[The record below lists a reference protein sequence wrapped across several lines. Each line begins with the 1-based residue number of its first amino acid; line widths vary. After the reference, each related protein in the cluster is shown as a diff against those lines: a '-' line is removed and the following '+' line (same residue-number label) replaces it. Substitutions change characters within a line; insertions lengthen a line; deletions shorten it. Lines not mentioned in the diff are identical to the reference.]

1 MTTAESIFS
10 SVGIEEPHIIIGT
23 DRFITVPTSLRRI
36 AVEHDHN
43 VETVTFECPRYW
55 DEHDLST
62 MAIYIN
68 YVLSNGYA
76 DSYPADNVAVEDDVM
91 FFTWTIKREVT
102 QVSGSI
108 KFIVCAKNTDDQGNE
123 SNHWNSELCEDMY
136 VSKGLETT
144 PQIAS
149 EYQDLITELLLSI
162 KNTSNHIKNSYAN
175 AIKGT
180 ASGNAIRIDD
190 VSPIEHTINTRVHGK
205 NFIDMTKIPTQDNTS
220 VNYISA
226 VGEGFIEITCTDA
239 YEGDGRVNTTIK
251 LKDLC
256 PQMVAG
262 KQYIFSA
269 TSDSFNKGIHL
280 AQIDLFWQFNESI
293 TVTEEMLDC
302 YVSLYGY
309 SPYNG
314 QDRGVCRTY
323 DIQIEEGSIITDY
336 EPYVDPTSITVL
348 SLGKN
353 LLPINEITVTKPNA
367 WGLHQLSQVRLA
379 PGTYTARCKFKQTGV
394 DKSTV
399 SLSIRDYDT
408 WTDTIST
415 VSSKEISGELKT
427 TFDVTS
433 ERNGVHIYLYSNSS
447 ATDLNT
453 QCVFTEIQ
461 LEAGSEATTFE
472 RYVEFES
479 YTPAI
484 DGTVSIMSIY
494 PTMTIYSINKNIVIE
509 GEYNRDTTKMFESYV
524 LTDEAKNEI
533 AMMVT
538 DTVKN
543 EVVATVIS
551 EIRGDLDS
559 VSTLIGGA

>member
-55 DEHDLST
+55 DEHDLSK

-76 DSYPADNVAVEDDVM
+76 DSYPADNIAVEDDVM

-123 SNHWNSELCEDMY
+123 SNHWNSELCVDMY

-205 NFIDMTKIPTQDNTS
+205 NFIDMTKIPIQDNTS

-226 VGEGFIEITCTDA
+226 VGEGFIEIACTDA
-239 YEGDGRVNTTIK
+239 YNGDGHVNTTIK

-262 KQYIFSA
+262 KQYILSA
-269 TSDSFNKGIHL
+269 TSNSLNKGIRL

-302 YVSLYGY
+302 YVGFYGY

-336 EPYVDPTSITVL
+336 EPYIDPTSITVW

-379 PGTYTARCKFKQTGV
+379 PGTYTARCKFKQTGA

-415 VSSKEISGELKT
+415 VSSKEISGELRT
-427 TFDVTS
+427 TFEVTS
-433 ERNGVHIYLYSNSS
+433 ERNGIHIYLYSNSS

-461 LEAGSEATTFE
+461 LEAGSEATAFE
-472 RYVEFES
+472 RYVAFAS

-484 DGTVSIMSIY
+484 DGTVAITSIN

-533 AMMVT
+533 ATMVK
-538 DTVKN
+538 D
-543 EVVATVIS
+543 TVIS

>member
-55 DEHDLST
+55 DEHDLSK

-68 YVLSNGYA
+68 YVLSNGYS
-76 DSYPADNVAVEDDVM
+76 DSYPANNVAAEDDVM

-102 QVSGSI
+102 QVPGSI

-205 NFIDMTKIPTQDNTS
+205 NFIDMTKIPIQDNTS

-239 YEGDGRVNTTIK
+239 YNGDGHVNTTIT

-262 KQYIFSA
+262 KQYILSA
-269 TSDSFNKGIHL
+269 TSDSWNKGIRL
-280 AQIDLFWQFNESI
+280 APMDLFWQFNESI

-302 YVSLYGY
+302 SVGFYGY

-314 QDRGVCRTY
+314 QNRGVCRTY

-336 EPYVDPTSITVL
+336 EPYIDPTSITVL

-367 WGLHQLSQVRLA
+367 WGLQQLSQVRLA

-399 SLSIRDYDT
+399 SLSIRDYTT

-427 TFDVTS
+427 TFEVTS
-433 ERNGVHIYLYSNSS
+433 EREGIHVYLYSNSS

-461 LEAGSEATTFE
+461 LEAGSEATTFD
-472 RYVEFES
+472 RYVEFVS

-484 DGTVSIMSIY
+484 DGSVAIMSIN

-543 EVVATVIS
+543 EVAANVIS

>member
-55 DEHDLST
+55 DEHDLSK

-76 DSYPADNVAVEDDVM
+76 DSYLADNVAVEDDVM

-108 KFIVCAKNTDDQGNE
+108 KFIVCVKNTDDQGNE
-123 SNHWNSELCEDMY
+123 SNHWNSELCVDMY

-180 ASGNAIRIDD
+180 ASGNVIRIDD

-220 VNYISA
+220 ANYISA

-239 YEGDGRVNTTIK
+239 YDGDGHVNTTIK

-262 KQYIFSA
+262 KQYILSA
-269 TSDSFNKGIHL
+269 ISDSWNKGIHL

-302 YVSLYGY
+302 YVSFYGY

-314 QDRGVCRTY
+314 QGRGVCRTY
-323 DIQIEEGSIITDY
+323 DIQIEEGSITTDY

-348 SLGKN
+348 SLCKN

-427 TFDVTS
+427 TFEVTS
-433 ERNGVHIYLYSNSS
+433 ERNGIHIYLYSNSS

-472 RYVEFES
+472 RYVAFAS
-479 YTPAI
+479 YTPSI
-484 DGTVSIMSIY
+484 DGTVAITSIN
-494 PTMTIYSINKNIVIE
+494 PTMTIYSINKNIVID

-543 EVVATVIS
+543 EVAANVIS

>member
-10 SVGIEEPHIIIGT
+10 YVGIEEPHIIIGT

-55 DEHDLST
+55 DEHDLSK

-91 FFTWTIKREVT
+91 LFTWTIKREVT

-108 KFIVCAKNTDDQGNE
+108 KFIVCVKNTDDQGNE

-180 ASGNAIRIDD
+180 ASGNVIRIDD

-239 YEGDGRVNTTIK
+239 YDGDGHVNTTIK

-262 KQYIFSA
+262 KQYILSA
-269 TSDSFNKGIHL
+269 ASDSWNKCIHL
-280 AQIDLFWQFNESI
+280 AQIDLFWKFNESI

-302 YVSLYGY
+302 YVGFYGY

-314 QDRGVCRTY
+314 QNHGVCRTY
-323 DIQIEEGSIITDY
+323 DVQIEERSIITGY

-427 TFDVTS
+427 TFEVTS

-461 LEAGSEATTFE
+461 LEAGSEATAFE
-472 RYVEFES
+472 RYVAFAS

-484 DGTVSIMSIY
+484 DGTVAITSIN

-533 AMMVT
+533 ATMVK
-538 DTVKN
+538 D
-543 EVVATVIS
+543 TVIS
-551 EIRGDLDS
+551 EISGDLDS
-559 VSTLIGGA
+559 VSTLIGGV

>member
-91 FFTWTIKREVT
+91 LFTWTIKREVT

-239 YEGDGRVNTTIK
+239 YDGDGHVNTTIR

-262 KQYIFSA
+262 KQYIISA
-269 TSDSFNKGIHL
+269 TSNSFNKGICL
-280 AQIDLFWQFNESI
+280 VQMELFWQFNESI

-302 YVSLYGY
+302 SVGFYGY
-309 SPYNG
+309 SAYNG

-353 LLPINEITVTKPNA
+353 LLPINEFTVTKPNA

-399 SLSIRDYDT
+399 SLSIRDYTT

-427 TFDVTS
+427 TFEVTS

-447 ATDLNT
+447 AIDLNT

-472 RYVEFES
+472 RYVAFVS

-484 DGTVSIMSIY
+484 DGTVAITSIN
-494 PTMTIYSINKNIVIE
+494 PTMTIYSINKNIAIE

-533 AMMVT
+533 AT
-538 DTVKN
+538 TVKD
-543 EVVATVIS
+543 TVIS
-551 EIRGDLDS
+551 EISGDLDA
-559 VSTLIGGA
+559 VSTLIGGV